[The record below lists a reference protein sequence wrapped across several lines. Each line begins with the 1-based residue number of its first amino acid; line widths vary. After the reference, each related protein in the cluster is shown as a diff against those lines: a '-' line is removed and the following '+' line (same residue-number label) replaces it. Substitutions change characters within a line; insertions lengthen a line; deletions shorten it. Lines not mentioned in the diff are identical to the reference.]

1 MGGIADPMIGH
12 TALRIVIGSDLF
24 RAVTGSDLV
33 PADETAE
40 QVAFFENPDT
50 RQHEK
55 LERLEDAMAS
65 IREKYGKGSIGFGQ
79 KKKSQ
84 E

>member
-1 MGGIADPMIGH
+1 MELILANWNLNAPIR
-12 TALRIVIGSDLF
+12 LLS
-24 RAVTGSDLV
+24 VTGSDLV
-33 PADETAE
+33 SADETAE
-40 QVAFFENPDT
+40 QVAFFESPDT

-65 IREKYGKGSIGFGQ
+65 IREKYGKSSIGFGQ
-79 KKKSQ
+79 KKKAG